1 LNENVF
7 DSKVAFELPILNDKD
22 GIAKG
27 KLKAGAA
34 YQYIHRDNIRYSYVL
49 NTFKPVDQSMSDD
62 HMDDYF
68 SVDFISLGYM
78 HPSYPIMFSAGFA
91 YFNKAPHK
99 FEFDT
104 TNFAPSFS
112 IGYLL
117 SEKTFIAFVYTLPV
131 MAIQNRVGSFLL
143 AFGVK
148 IF

>member
-1 LNENVF
+1 MVGTNRVSTAITGFTHRYN
-7 DSKVAFELPILNDKD
+7 KNGQGFE
-22 GIAKG
+22 
-27 KLKAGAA
+27 
-34 YQYIHRDNIRYSYVL
+34 
-49 NTFKPVDQSMSDD
+49 
-62 HMDDYF
+62 DYF
-68 SVDFISLGYM
+68 SVDFISLGYL
-78 HPSYPIMFSAGFA
+78 HPSYPVMFSAGFA

-99 FEFDT
+99 FAFDS